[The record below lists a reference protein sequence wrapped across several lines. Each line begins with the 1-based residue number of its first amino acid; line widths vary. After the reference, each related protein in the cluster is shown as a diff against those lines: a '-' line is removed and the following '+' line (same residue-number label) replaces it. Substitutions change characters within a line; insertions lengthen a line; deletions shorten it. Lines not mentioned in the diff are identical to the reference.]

1 MIQSLIQYHDISKV
15 ILLVVDNL
23 RNGVLD
29 LVQRY
34 RFQIV
39 FFFTFFTLFLWWE
52 KILFFL
58 FTSNA
63 AARRRLSE
71 ISILLSLLGCLA
83 AALTD

>member
-15 ILLVVDNL
+15 IWLVVDNL

-39 FFFTFFTLFLWWE
+39 FFFYFFYFISLVGE
-52 KILFFL
+52 NPFF
-58 FTSNA
+58 SIYVECRCA
-63 AARRRLSE
+63 ASAE
-71 ISILLSLLGCLA
+71 
-83 AALTD
+83 